1 MASGGDNPDQPRQPR
16 NMQGLLK
23 FAMEATQAEDAPHE
37 SHVQPLDE
45 ERRRFLEQALKSL
58 TLDVVEEIEKAMK
71 TLMDPSTDEEDKAQ
85 AIEIIIDF
93 VQDIDAAN
101 DFFKVG
107 GNVIINPGLD
117 SPNSDVRAGTLRLIA
132 ELAQNNP
139 YCQQQLLEA
148 NTLPRTVELLSDEP
162 AVASQAMHAISCM
175 VRHHE
180 PSLAAFIDLGG
191 LECILGC
198 IQTDNEKLR
207 IKSSFLMSNL
217 CTEFATVRDEFII
230 LNAVERVVAAVKP
243 SKQFEPKLETALS
256 TLNVLTESDEAVR
269 RSQESSLQL
278 KEKLE
283 LVLKLNNGKEECLEQ
298 IEYAN
303 TLLKRCF
310 SDDNGGTDR

>member
-1 MASGGDNPDQPRQPR
+1 MASGGNHPDQPRQPR
-16 NMQGLLK
+16 NLQGLLK
-23 FAMEATQAEDAPHE
+23 FAMEATKSEDAPHD
-37 SHVQPLDE
+37 SHFEPMDE
-45 ERRRFLEQALKSL
+45 ERRRFLEEALKSL

-71 TLMDPSTDEEDKAQ
+71 TLMDPDKAEEDKAD

-107 GNVIINPGLD
+107 GFVIIQPGL
-117 SPNSDVRAGTLRLIA
+117 NSSNTDVRSGTLRLVA
-132 ELAQNNP
+132 ELSQNNP
-139 YCQQQLLEA
+139 FCQQQLLQA
-148 NTLPRTVELLSDEP
+148 NTLPQIIELLSDEP
-162 AVASQAMHAISCM
+162 PVATQAMHAISCM

-180 PSLAAFIDLGG
+180 PSLAAFIDMGG

-207 IKSSFLMSNL
+207 IKSSFLMANL
-217 CTEFATVRDEFII
+217 CTELAAVRDEFIK
-230 LNAVERVVAAVKP
+230 LNAVERVVAAIRP

-256 TLNVLTESDEAVR
+256 TLNVLTESDEGVR
-269 RSQESSLQL
+269 RCQDSSLQL
-278 KEKLE
+278 KDKLE
-283 LVLKLNNGKEECLEQ
+283 LILKLNHGKDECLEQ

-310 SDDNGGTDR
+310 SDDNCSTDR